1 MGADTLLK
9 KFFWYLV
16 FAQVGNLQGIIGIKT
31 WWFYLD
37 DGVGC
42 PSSSVF
48 LYGRPYYIY
57 FYHDLSAGSVR
68 EILYLVQLILWD
80 TAVQCGSR
88 RTACALRIVTVE
100 HDLIMEPVAALEKQE
115 FLFFC
120 PGEKGTV
127 IRCYA
132 FSF

>member
-1 MGADTLLK
+1 MLENSTLWPKHVWIATWHDRGNLDLAKIRKVARSHLVGADTLFK

-48 LYGRPYYIY
+48 LYGMPYYIY

-68 EILYLVQLILWD
+68 EILYLVQLILWY
-80 TAVQCGSR
+80 TAVQCRSR
-88 RTACALRIVTVE
+88 R
-100 HDLIMEPVAALEKQE
+100 AA
-115 FLFFC
+115 
-120 PGEKGTV
+120 
-127 IRCYA
+127 
-132 FSF
+132 